1 MSRHAKDYGERQA
14 AAMETARWMLPTLHR
29 AIDFGQQVVEVPVA
43 DLKEILAYLE
53 ATAQREKVEF
63 AGKHLGYGNA
73 ELMRELMTRVR
84 PSCPVLWKKSKRYTI
99 EIFYREI
106 PLRPAQL
113 ARRAA
118 REQAEQQG
126 EQS

>member
-14 AAMETARWMLPTLHR
+14 SAMETARWMMPVLHR

-63 AGKHLGYGNA
+63 SGKHLGYGNV
-73 ELMRELMTRVR
+73 EMMRDLLTRER
-84 PSCPVLWKKSKRYTI
+84 PTCPVLWKKSQRYTI
-99 EIFYREI
+99 EIFYRELPMSERQI
-106 PLRPAQL
+106 E
-113 ARRAA
+113 RRAA
-118 REQAEQQG
+118 RGLIDQEG
-126 EQS
+126 E